1 MAASLGT
8 TYWSAQSF
16 EFLLI
21 RSTMSW
27 VMLVLTA
34 SILSSVRANSIFSTF
49 SLRKEGW
56 VMKFLKIYMIW
67 HLMRQF
73 SPPSCWS
80 SGFTI
85 FYSKASFPILA
96 ER

>member
-49 SLRKEGW
+49 SLRKEG
-56 VMKFLKIYMIW
+56 
-67 HLMRQF
+67 
-73 SPPSCWS
+73 
-80 SGFTI
+80 
-85 FYSKASFPILA
+85 
-96 ER
+96 